1 MDWLTNINWHDGFSN
16 GRFLWIDWNA
26 WKIIGWLGNVTFF
39 SRFFVQWY
47 ATEKKKQV
55 VVPVAFWWLSLLG
68 SLLLLSYALFYK
80 HDSVFIFAN
89 AFNWIPYIRNL
100 IIHHRHA
107 DAHLDCP
114 GCGESCPPHAKFCG
128 SCGARLTPPPASR

>member
-1 MDWLTNINWHDGFSN
+1 MDWLANINWHDGFSN
-16 GRFLWIDWNA
+16 GRFLWIDWNG
-26 WKIIGWLGNVTFF
+26 WKIIGWLGNVVFF

-47 ATEKKKQV
+47 VTEKRKQV

-100 IIHHRHA
+100 IIHRRHE

-114 GCGESCPPHAKFCG
+114 GCAEPCPPNSHFC
-128 SCGARLTPPPASR
+128 SACGARLVIPVVAK